1 MSHVP
6 SRQSFQFALFQ
17 AIALPLILTIVVW
30 LTPALAKGTSTSAVV
45 VDGAVLFRVEATPEL
60 TASDRAAVINATL
73 QDLVRSPA
81 SVEVEVVERNQAPTI
96 VVNDRYLLTVTQ
108 QDVAPGST
116 PTQQAGGWARQIQEA
131 VQQAQYYRSSRY
143 LQTALLIAAAIVAI
157 ALGLHWGLGW
167 LWRHSLIPAVQ
178 RLLPPPPDE
187 GAELPNPVN
196 LLLKGLLAIAR
207 FALWIAVLFYVS
219 RLFPVTRYWSYEI
232 GEILISSF
240 TSPILTLGNSQ
251 YSITNLIILATMLL
265 GLIIFSRTFT
275 DFLKSRILQ
284 RTGVNR
290 GAQEAVAIVL
300 RYGLI
305 FIGSLVLLQ
314 VWGLDISSL
323 AILASA
329 LSVGIGF
336 GLQDIAKNF
345 GSGLVLVF
353 ERPIQ
358 VGDFVEVG
366 DFQGTV
372 ERIGARSTLIRTLDQ
387 VSIIVPNSRFLEQEV
402 INWSHDNP
410 ISRIHI
416 PVGVAYNSDVEMV
429 RSLLLEAAS
438 SHQRVLS
445 TPQPQVFFIGFGDSS
460 LDFELLVWT
469 AEPSKQLPLKS
480 DLYFQIEA
488 LLRQHQIEVPFP
500 QRDLYIRA
508 ERLPIEF
515 SPQVEQALQQ
525 LMNGRLKDEG

>member
-1 MSHVP
+1 MSQAR
-6 SRQSFQFALFQ
+6 SRQLSRFPLLQT
-17 AIALPLILTIVVW
+17 IAFPLILVLVLW
-30 LTPALAKGTSTSAVV
+30 LTPASAKGASTSAVV
-45 VDGAVLFRVEATPEL
+45 VDGAVLFQVGATDEL
-60 TASDRAAVINATL
+60 TASNRATVINSTL
-73 QDLVRSPA
+73 EDLVRSRQ
-81 SVEVEVVERNQAPTI
+81 SVDVKVVERNQAPTI
-96 VVNDRYLLTVTQ
+96 VLNDRYLLTVTQ
-108 QDVAPGST
+108 RDVLPGNT
-116 PTQQAGGWARQIQEA
+116 VTQQAGEWARELQEA
-131 VQQAQYYRSSRY
+131 VQEAQYYRSSNY
-143 LQTALLIAAAIVAI
+143 LKNAVLLGAAMVAI
-157 ALGLHWGLGW
+157 ALALHWGLGW
-167 LWRHSLIPAVQ
+167 LWRHPLHRAIQ
-178 RLLPPPPDE
+178 RLLPRAPS
-187 GAELPNPVN
+187 GELSDIPRLVN
-196 LLLKGLLAIAR
+196 TLLKAGLAIAR
-207 FALWIAVLFYVS
+207 GIVWIGVLFYVS
-219 RLFPVTRYWSYEI
+219 RLFPMTRYWSYEI
-232 GEILISSF
+232 GRILISSF

-251 YSITNLIILATMLL
+251 YSITNLIILVGMLL
-265 GLIIFSRTFT
+265 GLIIFSKTST
-275 DFLKSRILQ
+275 DFLRSRVLE

-300 RYGLI
+300 RYSLI

-314 VWGLDISSL
+314 IWGLDISSL

-387 VSIIVPNSRFLEQEV
+387 VSIIVPNSRFLEREV

-416 PVGVAYNSDVEMV
+416 PVGVAYSSDVEVV

-438 SHQRVLS
+438 HHHWVLS
-445 TPQPQVFFIGFGDSS
+445 TPPPQVFFTGFGDSS

-469 AEPSKQLPLKS
+469 AEPSKQVPLKS
-480 DLYFQIEA
+480 DLYFRIEA

-508 ERLPIEF
+508 DRLPIEF
-515 SPQVEQALQQ
+515 SPQLEQALHQFIRKQ
-525 LMNGRLKDEG
+525 EE